1 MRISGNPLNRM
12 AMVKIMPTIMPTIM
26 AKVMAK
32 VMVRIM
38 PNTAGM
44 YRPRTGRTLVLLV
57 TARDVAA
64 A

>member
-12 AMVKIMPTIMPTIM
+12 AMVKIMPTI
-26 AKVMAK
+26 MAK